1 MSFAHYDVGSAGVGN
16 GQDHSESSAM
26 WATSQFC
33 PRQRLVRV
41 GGRPKLRKRC
51 RIATFGQNKPRCTG
65 LVKNKKVTFLSY
77 FLKFGI
83 EFCGE
88 GEGGDGIMGKGL
100 CLGESQGRVD

>member
-1 MSFAHYDVGSAGVGN
+1 MVDAVGAPVCAECTRRGSR
-16 GQDHSESSAM
+16 
-26 WATSQFC
+26 T
-33 PRQRLVRV
+33 
-41 GGRPKLRKRC
+41 C

-88 GEGGDGIMGKGL
+88 GDGGDGIMGKGR
-100 CLGESQGRVD
+100 CLGGSKGMVE